1 MDRSFERGSLGGGA
15 VSFSILIVDD
25 EPNLPE
31 LFRQHFRRE
40 TRDGRYLLHFET
52 SGDDGLRRIAE
63 LGPELVV
70 ILSDINMPG
79 IDGLELLRRTKE
91 LRPELPVLI
100 VTAYADDGR
109 QRRAAELGAA
119 AFLAKPIDFAAL
131 KRRLAELVRGAA
143 GG

>member
-1 MDRSFERGSLGGGA
+1 
-15 VSFSILIVDD
+15 VSFSILVVDD
-25 EPNLPE
+25 EPDLPE

-40 TRDGRYLLHFET
+40 ARDGRYLLHFAT
-52 SGDDGLRRIAE
+52 SGDEGPRRTVELR
-63 LGPELVV
+63 PELVV

-91 LRPELPVLI
+91 LRPELPVVI

-109 QRRAAELGAA
+109 QGRAAELGAA
-119 AFLAKPIDFAAL
+119 AFLAKPIDFGAL
-131 KRRLAELVRGAA
+131 KLRLAELVSGAA

>member
-1 MDRSFERGSLGGGA
+1 
-15 VSFSILIVDD
+15 
-25 EPNLPE
+25 
-31 LFRQHFRRE
+31 
-40 TRDGRYLLHFET
+40 
-52 SGDDGLRRIAE
+52 
-63 LGPELVV
+63 V

-79 IDGLELLRRTKE
+79 IDGLELLRQTKE

-100 VTAYADDGR
+100 VTAYADEER

-131 KRRLAELVRGAA
+131 KLRLAELFRGAA

>member
-1 MDRSFERGSLGGGA
+1 MS
-15 VSFSILIVDD
+15 VSILVVDD
-25 EPNLPE
+25 EPDLPE

-40 TRDGRYLLHFET
+40 VRDGRYLLHFAR
-52 SGDDGLRRIAE
+52 SGEDGLRRIAE
-63 LGPELVV
+63 IGPELIL

-91 LRPELPVLI
+91 LRPELPVVI

-119 AFLAKPIDFAAL
+119 EFLAKPIDFGAL
-131 KRRLAELVRGAA
+131 KLRLAELVSGAA